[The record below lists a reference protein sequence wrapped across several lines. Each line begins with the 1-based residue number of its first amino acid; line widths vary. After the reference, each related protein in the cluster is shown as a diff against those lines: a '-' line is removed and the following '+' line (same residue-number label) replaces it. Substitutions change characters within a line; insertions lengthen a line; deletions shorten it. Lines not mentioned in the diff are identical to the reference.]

1 MNFQRNYMEK
11 TTSVNSG
18 FKFREYNNNN
28 IENERYYHL

>member
-1 MNFQRNYMEK
+1 MEK